1 MTRIIDWRRA
11 EDPRDVVHQ
20 AVQELTEGRLLVVP
34 TDTCYVALA
43 SALIPRAVRA
53 LDAWTEREGHQLSLV
68 PRSAEEVLDFLPQ
81 ISRGSH
87 RLARKVWPGPLV
99 IEHARGSGAGSLLDC
114 IPSESLKVFLPET
127 HQVRLWLPGNEILSY
142 ILRLHS
148 GPLVVGLPKSA
159 DRAGGRAGVKR
170 VDDERMEVV
179 THVGQLA
186 VDPEV
191 LAIDA
196 GPIEGIGTPTVVRID
211 GSHGV
216 VISEGVIAKEQLQ
229 ALSQLLVLV
238 VCTGNTCRSPM
249 AAALIQK
256 KLLERFGGKS
266 ESVPVV
272 VASAGVSAFGGDAAS
287 PGARQAIRD
296 YGLQLES
303 HRSTQLHSYLVE
315 QADLILVMGN
325 RHRSVIGSQWPEH
338 LKKVHLMATDGGDIS
353 DPFGGSLELYQQCAR
368 DLDRYTS
375 QWVDQL
381 DASTVI
387 RWESRL

>member
-1 MTRIIDWRRA
+1 M
-11 EDPRDVVHQ
+11 
-20 AVQELTEGRLLVVP
+20 
-34 TDTCYVALA
+34 
-43 SALIPRAVRA
+43 
-53 LDAWTEREGHQLSLV
+53 
-68 PRSAEEVLDFLPQ
+68 
-81 ISRGSH
+81 
-87 RLARKVWPGPLV
+87 
-99 IEHARGSGAGSLLDC
+99 
-114 IPSESLKVFLPET
+114 KVFLPET
-127 HQVRLWLPGNEILSY
+127 QQVRLWLPGNEILSY

-375 QWVDQL
+375 QWVDRL